1 MKKYIVLFIVCVLFF
16 SLTACGNSESEGYFP
31 EAEEMQSNLENAGYD
46 VTIAY
51 NSDYKHLSAS
61 KDYQYIEFYWVGKFS
76 LWQNPWADENM
87 VIFDIWDELE
97 NEYNNCDIFYTLEN
111 SIKYGNIVVCGTN
124 SAVSAAGIQ
133 MPDHSS
139 K

>member
-1 MKKYIVLFIVCVLFF
+1 MKKYIVLFIVCMLCF

-31 EAEEMQSNLENAGYD
+31 DAEEMQSNLETAGYD
-46 VTIAY
+46 VTISQ

-61 KDYQYIEFYWVGKFS
+61 KNYQYIEFYWVGKFS
-76 LWQNPWADENM
+76 LWQNPWADENL

-97 NEYNNCDIFYTLEN
+97 NEHNNYDIFYTLEN
-111 SIKYGNIVVCGTN
+111 SIRYGNIVVCGTK

-139 K
+139 I